1 LCRSSEDRPVFLFQP
16 EAFLI
21 LERLEH
27 DPHILE
33 ENWVGRYPREELEHL
48 SIATMRTIRPGG
60 FNRLGVKGSLSA
72 TSSIAASEVNITIA
86 AVEVMK
92 ERGGL

>member
-1 LCRSSEDRPVFLFQP
+1 VTRLPLCRSSEDRPVFLFQP

-48 SIATMRTIRPGG
+48 SIAWGRP
-60 FNRLGVKGSLSA
+60 LD
-72 TSSIAASEVNITIA
+72 
-86 AVEVMK
+86 
-92 ERGGL
+92 